1 MRPTPWPALLVLAAV
16 TAFCA
21 VLRGSLRDGP
31 AFESLE
37 RALADFALAPATW
50 LVAREL
56 IGASWAGAA
65 ALLAGTCGLHARAA
79 AGGSGSSDAAL
90 DAVVLALGLAAM
102 LRARR
107 TDRALDRGVALG
119 LVVCALARG
128 PLGLAVLAPGALGG
142 ARERRWARRLA
153 FAAAAALVFALHPA
167 GERAF
172 DRAVL
177 FARAGELGGE
187 AWLAAIGAF
196 GLGIALL
203 GAHDERARAPAD
215 ELLVATALALLA
227 TACDARELASAALT
241 PLAAL
246 WAVVGLRWTLGRL
259 ELASPSRAL
268 RWTIGFVFVCAA
280 LLPPLG
286 LALRQVVALR

>member
-1 MRPTPWPALLVLAAV
+1 MRPNPWPALLVFVAV
-16 TAFCA
+16 AAFCA
-21 VLRGSLRDGP
+21 VLRASLREGP

-37 RALADFALAPATW
+37 RAIADFALAPATW

-79 AGGSGSSDAAL
+79 AAGSDAAL

-107 TDRALDRGVALG
+107 TDRALDRGVALA
-119 LVVCALARG
+119 LVVGALARG
-128 PLGLAVLAPGALGG
+128 PLGLAVLAPGALAGS
-142 ARERRWARRLA
+142 RERRWTRWLA
-153 FAAAAALVFALHPA
+153 FAAAAALVYALHPA
-167 GERAF
+167 GERAL

-177 FARAGELGGE
+177 VARATELGGE
-187 AWLAAIGAF
+187 SWLAVIGAF
-196 GLGIALL
+196 GIGVAVL
-203 GAHDERARAPAD
+203 GASGDRARAPID
-215 ELLVATALALLA
+215 GWLVATALALLA
-227 TACDARELASAALT
+227 VACDARELASAALT
-241 PLAAL
+241 PLAAV
-246 WAVVGLRWTLGRL
+246 WAVLGLRWTLGRL

-268 RWTIGFVFVCAA
+268 RWTIGFVFVSAA

-286 LALRQVVALR
+286 LALRQVVALH